1 MKKLGKLTLNEMQ
14 SELSV
19 LQLRQCQI
27 IKGGDAGMDCVFHA
41 IAFAAGVSYAQ
52 VATAYGDYV
61 ESLFNMQDG
70 SDIFADQVNYTGMS
84 GGDTEYLANLF
95 GLSNVGDTP
104 QGAQGYC
111 EMGDQSVGLTLAMR
125 LFLQEMLME
134 LNMITM
140 TLKVVNA
147 EQSIKMI
154 LELYKH
160 LVIEDGLKLYHSLP
174 LA

>member
-1 MKKLGKLTLNEMQ
+1 MKKLEKLTLNEMQ

-111 EMGDQSVGLTLAMR
+111 EMGDQSVALISGINVGHAIVLTG
-125 LFLQEMLME
+125 
-134 LNMITM
+134 
-140 TLKVVNA
+140 NA
-147 EQSIKMI
+147 NGTQYDYYDPQSGECGTIDKDDPRI
-154 LELYKH
+154 VQTFGY
-160 LVIEDGLKLYHSLP
+160 
-174 LA
+174 